1 MCLLQGSASKQGIQ
15 PLNLLIILMTTCH
28 FAGETQTMAAATEE
42 QAQAAA
48 QAAAQEAAEDGA
60 PDGPQ
65 DMDTDGPPPVEDE
78 SPTITP
84 EQSTSLPSNKD
95 NPHAQ
100 GKKKGGQG
108 PGGQIEM
115 KAAHQD
121 DDDDEIEEDAL
132 ENGEMDDRQGDEGSF
147 AAQLQRV
154 SLRDREPFREAF
166 DPVEDG
172 MNAREVSEERLE
184 MLRRQVAEALH
195 GNGEQET
202 GGLPGA
208 QSAEYGQQMW
218 SRCEALTSG
227 WGQV

>member
-1 MCLLQGSASKQGIQ
+1 
-15 PLNLLIILMTTCH
+15 
-28 FAGETQTMAAATEE
+28 MAAATEE

-48 QAAAQEAAEDGA
+48 QAAIQEAAEDGA

-65 DMDTDGPPPVEDE
+65 DMDTDDSPPVEDE
-78 SPTITP
+78 TPATISP
-84 EQSTSLPSNKD
+84 EQTTSLPSSKD
-95 NPHAQ
+95 DPHAQ
-100 GKKKGGQG
+100 GKKKGSQG

-121 DDDDEIEEDAL
+121 DDNDEDEEEAL

-154 SLRDREPFREAF
+154 SLRDWEPFREGS

-172 MNAREVSEERLE
+172 LNAREVSEERLE

-227 WGQV
+227 RGLQVWLSVMSQDFLSDVD